1 MKRWVQ
7 GGLLVALVAAVAV
20 SMIGGCGTKPGQE
33 EETKIK
39 YFLGIDALPEEGA
52 LWVLKGELTATFIYE
67 PPGAEGL
74 RQALKILETGQ
85 PDEKRVTLATGVV
98 NKENVKEFI
107 AKMGGGGDA
116 EAGGEATS
124 SVEFDKPGGEVV
136 EKKYVIGFSQVTV
149 SEPWR
154 VWFNDLLRKEA
165 AKHPEVEL
173 IIQDADD
180 RTDKQASQMD
190 AFIAQ
195 KVDAILISP
204 KEAPGLTDVVKKATE
219 AGIPVV
225 VLDRDVLWDGYACF
239 VGGDNMEIGRA
250 AGREAVRLLGGEGQA
265 KGVVYEICGG
275 LASTPAQERR
285 DGFHEIVEKEPG
297 ITILG
302 GLDGDWKLNKAM
314 AIMQD
319 ALQRHANIDLVYAH
333 NDPMAH
339 GAFKAAK
346 AAGRVAASE

>member
-1 MKRWVQ
+1 MKRWPLFVLVLLFASSVFVNGCNCGQ
-7 GGLLVALVAAVAV
+7 KTGGDEQA
-20 SMIGGCGTKPGQE
+20 GK
-33 EETKIK
+33 KIK

-74 RQALKILETGQ
+74 RQALKILETGK
-85 PDEKRVTLATGVV
+85 PDQKRVTLATGIVSKD
-98 NKENVKEFI
+98 NAAEFI
-107 AKMGGGGDA
+107 EKMGSGAKPADEGAAPA
-116 EAGGEATS
+116 EG
-124 SVEFDKPGGEVV
+124 V

-180 RTDKQASQMD
+180 RTDKQNAQMD

-195 KVDAILISP
+195 HVNAILISP
-204 KEAPGLTDVVKKATE
+204 KEAPGLTDAVRRATE

-225 VLDRDVLWDGYACF
+225 VLDRDVNWDGYACF

-250 AGREAVRLLGGEGQA
+250 AGREAVRLLGGPGKA
-265 KGVVYEICGG
+265 KGVIYEICGG

-285 DGFHEIVEKEPG
+285 DGFHEIVDKEPG
-297 ITILG
+297 IKVLG

-314 AIMQD
+314 EIMQD
-319 ALQRHANIDLVYAH
+319 ALQRYADIDLVYAH
-333 NDPMAH
+333 NDPMAS
-339 GAFKAAK
+339 GAYKAAK
-346 AAGRVAASE
+346 AAGRVAESQ

>member
-1 MKRWVQ
+1 MERWRRV
-7 GGLLVALVAAVAV
+7 GLIVLLAAVVAV
-20 SMIGGCGTKPGQE
+20 GLVSCCAKQPKKDGDE
-33 EETKIK
+33 A
-39 YFLGIDALPEEGA
+39 DRGA
-52 LWVLKGELTATFIYE
+52 
-67 PPGAEGL
+67 
-74 RQALKILETGQ
+74 R
-85 PDEKRVTLATGVV
+85 
-98 NKENVKEFI
+98 
-107 AKMGGGGDA
+107 
-116 EAGGEATS
+116 EAG
-124 SVEFDKPGGEVV
+124 V

-149 SEPWR
+149 NEPWR

-204 KEAPGLTDVVKKATE
+204 KEAPGLTDVVRKATE

-225 VLDRDVLWDGYACF
+225 VLDRDVNWDGYACF

-250 AGREAVRLLGGEGQA
+250 AGREAVRLLGGEGAA
-265 KGVVYEICGG
+265 KGVVYEVCGG

-285 DGFHEIVEKEPG
+285 DGFHEIVEKEEG
-297 ITILG
+297 IEILG
-302 GLDGDWKLNKAM
+302 GLDGDWKLNKSM

-339 GAFKAAK
+339 GAYKAAK
-346 AAGRVAASE
+346 AAGRFGEDEGKIKYVLGIDALPEEGALWVLKGELTATFIYEPPGAEGLRQALKILKTGKPDKKRVTLATGVVNKENVREFIAEMGGE